1 MTEISK
7 LADVSPEA
15 RLGRDV
21 KIGPF
26 CVVGPEVVL
35 GDGCILY
42 NNVTIVGNTKVG
54 RNNVFY
60 QNSVIGTAPQD
71 LKYQGQ
77 PTQTIIG
84 DNNVFREFVVV
95 HRGTEVAGGKT
106 VVGSDN
112 LLMGGAHIAHDCI
125 VESRTIIG
133 NNVLLA
139 GHVKIEYGAMVA
151 AMVGIHHF
159 TTVGRNSYVGA
170 TTPVRRDVPPFT
182 IFEGDP
188 NEVRGINAEGLKRHG
203 FDPEVIAN
211 LKKAYTQLYR
221 RGGSLAVAAQE
232 LLEQQGNSEFVSY
245 FAQAVVNS
253 CSTRF
258 GRYMEEQ
265 RQDKQLSK
273 VNRRP
278 AEIRQAQAREE

>member
-7 LADVSPEA
+7 LADISSQA
-15 RLGRDV
+15 QIGRDV
-21 KIGPF
+21 QIGPF
-26 CVVGPEVVL
+26 CVVGPDVVL
-35 GDGCILY
+35 GDGCVLY
-42 NNVTIVGNTKVG
+42 NNVTIVGNTRIGK
-54 RNNVFY
+54 NNVFY

-77 PTQTIIG
+77 PTETIIG
-84 DNNVFREFVVV
+84 DNNVFREFTVV
-95 HRGTEVAGGKT
+95 HRGTEVGGGQT
-106 VVGSDN
+106 VVGNDN

-139 GHVKIEYGAMVA
+139 GHVKVEYGAMIA

-159 TTVGRNSYVGA
+159 TTVGRNSYIGA

-188 NEVRGINAEGLKRHG
+188 NEVRSINAEGLKRHG
-203 FDPEVIAN
+203 FDPDTITL
-211 LKKAYTQLYR
+211 LKKAYSQLYR
-221 RGGSLAVAAQE
+221 KGASLVNSATE
-232 LLEQQGNSEFVSY
+232 LLSQADNEFVRL

-253 CSTRF
+253 CSSRF
-258 GRYMEEQ
+258 GRFMEEH
-265 RQDKQLSK
+265 RQDRELSK

-278 AEIRQAQAREE
+278 AEIREAQAREKQ